1 MANWPLRK
9 LKEYPLEIIDGDRG
23 KAYPQITDFNC
34 KGYCLFLNAGN
45 VTSTGFNFETC
56 VFITEEKDNELRK
69 GKLESHDIVITT
81 RGTVGNIAYYSPSIP
96 FKHIRINSGMV
107 ILRPNVEFIIPEFL
121 YYSLI
126 SPFFKNQLKSFTSG
140 SAQPQLPIRDL
151 SNISLYL
158 PSLQQQ
164 KSIIEK
170 IKILDQKI
178 ELNRKMNETLEKMA
192 QAVFQDW
199 FVDFGPVK
207 RKLKGINN
215 PVAILGGLI
224 TNPAKAQEIASLF
237 PDQFA
242 ENGLPRGWD
251 LKPLTNLASIISG
264 GTPKTSESKYWNGDI
279 PWYSIVDAPKSGEV
293 FVLDTQ
299 KHITI
304 EGLNNSAARLIRPN
318 VTIISARGTVGKL
331 AIADHAM
338 CFNQSCYGIEAN
350 NCINDYFIY
359 LNLIHALNRLQN
371 MAYGTVFS
379 TITRKTIEKIF
390 INIPS
395 NDLLISFSTCVDP
408 LFNLIKHN
416 GEQIRTLAEM
426 RDLLLP
432 KLMSGEI
439 SVDELEKKMGG
450 VL

>member
-1 MANWPLRK
+1 MYFFDEIELGEFIELKRGYDLPYTKRNKGNIPIVTSSGINDFHNVPMVHGPGVVTGRYGTIGEIFYLSEDFWPLNTTLYVCDFK
-9 LKEYPLEIIDGDRG
+9 GNNPKFVYYFLKTIDW
-23 KAYPQITDFNC
+23 QQFND
-34 KGYCLFLNAGN
+34 KSGVPGINRNDVHALI
-45 VTSTGFNFETC
+45 VKVPSTVKHQT
-56 VFITEEKDNELRK
+56 L
-69 GKLESHDIVITT
+69 
-81 RGTVGNIAYYSPSIP
+81 IAD
-96 FKHIRINSGMV
+96 
-107 ILRPNVEFIIPEFL
+107 
-121 YYSLI
+121 
-126 SPFFKNQLKSFTSG
+126 
-140 SAQPQLPIRDL
+140 A
-151 SNISLYL
+151 LYL
-158 PSLQQQ
+158 F
-164 KSIIEK
+164 
-170 IKILDQKI
+170 DQKI
-178 ELNRKMNETLEKMA
+178 ELNKKMNETLEQMA

-207 RKLKGINN
+207 RKAEGITD

-224 TNPAKAQEIASLF
+224 SNPAQAQKIASLF

-279 PWYSIVDAPKSGEV
+279 PWYSVVDAPKSGEV

-331 AIADHAM
+331 AIAEHTM

-359 LNLIHALNRLQN
+359 LNLINSLNKLQN
-371 MAYGTVFS
+371 MAYGSVFS
-379 TITRKTIEKIF
+379 TITRKTIGQVF

-395 NDLLISFSTCVDP
+395 NDLLISFSACVGP

-416 GEQIRTLAEM
+416 GEQNRTLAEM